1 MSFLS
6 MMIMVAFIV
15 VYAIYRKSLLGLFA
29 LPLTIIIMAYAA
41 VFPQEVQ
48 PLIPALQ
55 SIWLKIHVT
64 LAALG
69 EAFFAVGFAAGFMY
83 LLRTVD
89 FSGKDK
95 SSRRQRGW
103 VEFTLVTIVVVIG
116 FIGTVF
122 AFRTAGYEA
131 VLYRKRSALTQRYR
145 KIVQ

>member
-1 MSFLS
+1 

-69 EAFFAVGFAAGFMY
+69 EAF
-83 LLRTVD
+83 L
-89 FSGKDK
+89 
-95 SSRRQRGW
+95 Q
-103 VEFTLVTIVVVIG
+103 
-116 FIGTVF
+116 
-122 AFRTAGYEA
+122 
-131 VLYRKRSALTQRYR
+131 
-145 KIVQ
+145 